1 MMTRRTA
8 LRIGILAGVV
18 CLALGLA
25 GAVFAQGSQEL
36 PQMLNPGTG
45 FITTVATAFSSKIS
59 KTGEHVTVV
68 VNSPVHTPDGA
79 LLPSGTKL
87 NGRIEKIFYDKK
99 RYPYE
104 IRLRFYEAVK
114 LNGDSLPVDAVVAT
128 ADGNLTKNDAET
140 LHYCQNP
147 SYATLKYKIR
157 KSLSSDQAVW
167 NQQLGINQSAL
178 VDFETDDFMIQYNTH
193 AVLVGVGDHL
203 RLRFE
208 P

>member
-1 MMTRRTA
+1 MKSGRQA
-8 LRIGILAGVV
+8 IRIGALLGGVV
-18 CLALGLA
+18 LALVLGQ
-25 GAVFAQGSQEL
+25 GAFAQEAPGL
-36 PQMLNPGTG
+36 PQMQNPDAG
-45 FITTVATAFSSKIS
+45 FVTTVATAFSSKIS
-59 KTGEHVTVV
+59 KVGDRVTVV
-68 VNSPVHTPDGA
+68 VNSPIHTPDGE

-87 NGRIEKIFYDKK
+87 NGRIEKIFYDRK

-114 LNGDSLPVDAVVAT
+114 LNGDSLPVEAVVAT

-178 VDFETDDFMIQYNTH
+178 VDFETDDFMIQYNSH

-203 RLRFE
+203 RLKFA